1 MEALQYAD
9 KLAVLVTA
17 LLGGLGTVLG
27 VLIGTRKKAEGSSD
41 PGERATAREAPTI
54 GLEGLRQVADAYR
67 QTSLGAADPQMI
79 AAVKR
84 LAHSVEGL
92 ARAQLERAERDP
104 KRMKQFEDI
113 IDEIR
118 QVRRSI
124 EDLAGAL
131 ERGH

>member
-17 LLGGLGTVLG
+17 LLGGLGTILG
-27 VLIGTRKKAEGSSD
+27 VLIGTRKKAEASTD
-41 PGERATAREAPTI
+41 PAERATLREAPTI

-79 AAVKR
+79 EAVKR
-84 LAHSVEGL
+84 LALSVEGL
-92 ARAQLERAERDP
+92 ARAQFERAERDP

-118 QVRRSI
+118 QARRSI
-124 EDLAGAL
+124 EDLAGAI
-131 ERGH
+131 EKGR